1 MFFLK
6 EIYSGVYPK
15 GSYYT
20 FNVKLKAK
28 RFLKLSLSLQKQK
41 KRVVWKPFLQ
51 NQRENNKFEV

>member
-28 RFLKLSLSLQKQK
+28 EVFKTLSLSTK
-41 KRVVWKPFLQ
+41 KKKKSCVKTISPKSK
-51 NQRENNKFEV
+51 REQ

>member
-6 EIYSGVYPK
+6 ETYSGVYPK

-28 RFLKLSLSLQKQK
+28 RFLKLSLSLQKEK
-41 KRVVWKPFLQ
+41 KKKKSCVKTISPKSK
-51 NQRENNKFEV
+51 REQ